1 MFLLYFLLGILFWQ
15 FSCLIFYFF
24 TKGNSEKSS
33 VFSFFIP
40 GYLLLG
46 FGSLIKRIR
55 KRKTIK
61 EKEASASV

>member
-15 FSCLIFYFF
+15 FSCLIFYFL
-24 TKGNSEKSS
+24 TSGDGEKSS
-33 VFSFFIP
+33 IFSFFIP

-46 FGSLIKRIR
+46 FGMLTKRLR